1 MILKGI
7 NFKRGRKTD
16 PFYLSLA
23 WRSYRKQFLM
33 MNPYCVVCGQEAKVV
48 DHILP
53 FQQGGSIW
61 DATNH
66 QALCRS
72 CSGKKSNS
80 DKEYYG
86 KQRWCG

>member
-7 NFKRGRKTD
+7 KFQAPRKTD
-16 PFYLSLA
+16 PFYLSKA
-23 WRSYRKQFLM
+23 WRDYRKQFLF

-53 FQQGGSIW
+53 WQQGGPLW
-61 DATNH
+61 DMKNH

-86 KQRWCG
+86 NPRF